1 LNSKS
6 YENEHISSARLRSLD
21 IILQKFGRIPDE
33 AVIEIQTV
41 MEDCYR
47 RLSPHSLEMV
57 DVILFEN
64 SSRME
69 AFSLREKY
77 LVGAYSSGLEADFV
91 ATHEAWTGIPRILI
105 CYERLQRLNPL
116 LIGAIIRHEVAH
128 SVLHGSLEYYVF
140 AVPKSLF
147 EASEKYSLLRTFT
160 IDILYLISMG
170 VKDYEVTRLL
180 LDHKYIDDQIAYSLD
195 VLKTEKDDLEA
206 WNLSKRDPA
215 KMLLCLVARFKDL
228 ACVAATLDHQSWRNT
243 EESPVDRE
251 LDYLS
256 ADVRRR
262 LVEVSWAL
270 TQMSTQDTFA
280 KVELVADLVV
290 TSLMKEIFGY

>member
-1 LNSKS
+1 L
-6 YENEHISSARLRSLD
+6 E

-41 MEDCYR
+41 MDDCYR
-47 RLSPHSLEMV
+47 RLSPHSLELV

-69 AFSLREKY
+69 AFSSREKY

-105 CYERLQRLNPL
+105 CYERLRRLNPL
-116 LIGAIIRHEVAH
+116 LVRATIRHEVAH
-128 SVLHGSLEYYVF
+128 SVLHGSLEYYVY
-140 AVPKSLF
+140 AVPRSLF
-147 EASEKYSLLRTFT
+147 EASEKYSFPRTFT

-180 LDHKYIDDQIAYSLD
+180 LDHKYIDDQIAYSLH
-195 VLKTEKDDLEA
+195 VLETKKDELEA

-228 ACVAATLDHQSWRNT
+228 ACVAATLDHQSWNI
-243 EESPVDRE
+243 EDSPVDRE

-256 ADVRRR
+256 TNVRRR
-262 LVEVSWAL
+262 LIEVSWAL
-270 TQMSTQDTFA
+270 TQMSTYDTFA

-290 TSLMKEIFGY
+290 TNLMKEIFTH